1 MLEISRSIDDIR
13 RMYKL
18 HILDSIENIQVIS
31 VVKPRTGCAL
41 IRLVLMIIDAIK
53 VAFISAYSYKVLTFP
68 E

>member
-53 VAFISAYSYKVLTFP
+53 VAFISVYSYIQLTFP